1 MSNFIPMVSE
11 SPPPLDEKTFDWGED
26 EEDFGTFTGADDSAS
41 EINISN
47 NEYDSDY
54 INDNVS
60 TNKKNGKPVLNHHIG
75 SDKSD
80 NFADFKSFNESKI
93 HTVSKPQVQK
103 LPLTKDD
110 HINNGNGVE
119 NTDSN
124 LDGTVLPGG
133 MKRDSDSGMFS
144 TDISPIPVSEE
155 GTIELNNCD
164 KTVDSIDDDETDV
177 VPELP
182 TDTNVNDENIIS
194 VQQSPPELN
203 SDVVHTDQSLCSKE
217 ENTGSTIPVSS
228 VNVKSKASVDN
239 LVDSDEEFDQYSSQA
254 LHSISKEAAHSSI
267 LYSHSVDKP
276 ENITQNNTLET
287 DDNFVDFADFSDK
300 TIKSSNWKSS
310 DNKSNSVISN
320 NEVEME
326 LPSDSDTNSECIT
339 QSKPVEVIDTD
350 KTRDNTADS
359 VPPLKL
365 KALEISSEDDDTST
379 TVNNVNINHSE
390 EIDDQNSFVNDN
402 IEKPEES
409 KIVNNEN
416 SNDDEDDEFAD
427 FSKANET
434 ESLSVDNSN
443 ENDEIKDSENSAQ
456 EDDFT
461 EFSSVQNDVSDNNS
475 NIQTGDI
482 VTSVVSNDDDDDFAD
497 FSSVSFSAK
506 SVDNDQPQSNDC
518 EKVVD
523 NNNDDDDFADFSSAT
538 QPTVENNKT
547 VSNDGDDDEFADFSS
562 VTLPNKSQ
570 NNDDDFAEFSSAN
583 INSGSAVKSDSIK
596 PMSVNYEEEDD
607 DDFATQPTVENNK
620 TVSNDDDDEFADF
633 SSVTLPN
640 KSQNDD
646 DFAEFSRPNINSGSA
661 VKLDSIKPMSDNYEE
676 EDDDDF
682 ADFSG
687 ANVENQSLTK
697 FEDKKDNFASFD
709 QAKVVDEEDDWGKFD
724 EDDDFDTGVTKQQVY
739 KQPEAVKSQV
749 NVVVQ
754 IDKLKTVLHACFNTN
769 DDNIVKNQDISLLE
783 SLLVGSIYQQPTHIN
798 NGQNSEKKVL
808 KQIYDYD
815 NTNALIYQ
823 WKKSHSNDHLFK
835 TLNIDTQNMFFGLKK
850 QSVPLSVTSLTILEP
865 IRGAIDSKKDKN
877 IAALVEPNNTES
889 IPPLQDMPPVEFDWD
904 NSGLTNPLEA
914 KTLDLDFMV
923 LQENENSIKTGV
935 FQSELL
941 DAPRSS
947 VKPMQ
952 PLEEI
957 LKNMKLTTTTAPTTV
972 AKDENLSKEAD
983 TIINSLPL
991 LSFMKSKVLMFRLQN
1006 S

>member
-11 SPPPLDEKTFDWGED
+11 SPPPLDEKTFEWGED
-26 EEDFGTFTGADDSAS
+26 EEDFGTFTGANDSAS
-41 EINISN
+41 ELNVSN
-47 NEYDSDY
+47 NKYDSDY

-60 TNKKNGKPVLNHHIG
+60 KSNGNPVLNHHIS
-75 SDKSD
+75 SDESD
-80 NFADFKSFNESKI
+80 SFADFKSFNESKI

-164 KTVDSIDDDETDV
+164 KTVDSMDDDDDDDETDI

-182 TDTNVNDENIIS
+182 TDTDVNGENIVS

-203 SDVVHTDQSLCSKE
+203 SDVVHTDKSLCSKK

-228 VNVKSKASVDN
+228 VDVKSKASVDN

-254 LHSISKEAAHSSI
+254 LHSISKEAAQSSI
-267 LYSHSVDKP
+267 LYSHSVNKP

-287 DDNFVDFADFSDK
+287 DDDFGDFADFSDK
-300 TIKSSNWKSS
+300 KIESSNWESS
-310 DNKSNSVISN
+310 DNKSHSVISN
-320 NEVEME
+320 NEVETE

-339 QSKPVEVIDTD
+339 QSKSVEVIDTD

-359 VPPLKL
+359 VPPLNL
-365 KALEISSEDDDTST
+365 KTLDISSEDDDTST
-379 TVNNVNINHSE
+379 TVSNVNINHSE
-390 EIDDQNSFVNDN
+390 EIDDQNSFFDDN

-409 KIVNNEN
+409 KIVTNEN
-416 SNDDEDDEFAD
+416 SNDDVDDDEFTD
-427 FSKANET
+427 FSKANIT
-434 ESLSVDNSN
+434 ESLSVNDSN

-456 EDDFT
+456 A

-475 NIQTGDI
+475 NIQTDDI
-482 VTSVVSNDDDDDFAD
+482 VTSVVSNDDDDFAD
-497 FSSVSFSAK
+497 FSSVTFPAK
-506 SVDNDQPQSNDC
+506 SVDNDQSQSNDY
-518 EKVVD
+518 EKVIDD
-523 NNNDDDDFADFSSAT
+523 NNDDDDDFADFSSAI
-538 QPTVENNKT
+538 QPKVENNKT
-547 VSNDGDDDEFADFSS
+547 VSNDGD
-562 VTLPNKSQ
+562 
-570 NNDDDFAEFSSAN
+570 
-583 INSGSAVKSDSIK
+583 
-596 PMSVNYEEEDD
+596 
-607 DDFATQPTVENNK
+607 
-620 TVSNDDDDEFADF
+620 DDDDEFADF

-646 DFAEFSRPNINSGSA
+646 DFAEFSSANINSGSA
-661 VKLDSIKPMSDNYEE
+661 IKSDSIKHMSDNCEE
-676 EDDDDF
+676 DDDDDF

-687 ANVENQSLTK
+687 ANVENQGLTK

-739 KQPEAVKSQV
+739 KQQEAVKSQV

-769 DDNIVKNQDISLLE
+769 DDNIEKNEDISLLE

-808 KQIYDYD
+808 KQIFDYD

-923 LQENENSIKTGV
+923 LQENENSIKTG
-935 FQSELL
+935 
-941 DAPRSS
+941 
-947 VKPMQ
+947 
-952 PLEEI
+952 
-957 LKNMKLTTTTAPTTV
+957 
-972 AKDENLSKEAD
+972 DEWDWGK
-983 TIINSLPL
+983 I
-991 LSFMKSKVLMFRLQN
+991 FML
-1006 S
+1006 